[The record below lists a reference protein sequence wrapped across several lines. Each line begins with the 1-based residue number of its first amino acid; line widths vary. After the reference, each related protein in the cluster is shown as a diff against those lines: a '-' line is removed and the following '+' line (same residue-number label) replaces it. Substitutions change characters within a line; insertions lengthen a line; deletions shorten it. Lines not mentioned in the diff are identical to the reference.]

1 MFFFSL
7 FQLDAFSCPPLKQ
20 SNEKTTKTLIQTQ
33 LLLDETRGTCQSLEE
48 QLTEKEENFIDREN
62 KLLEIHRI
70 EILKIENC
78 LNELERTKNDQ
89 INEIVQ
95 KKTESDE
102 KLLEN
107 EKQLKLAKE
116 REFELLTRINSLSCT
131 ENELREKVQVSED
144 EFNERIRAAGQRE
157 RDLNDKIFQ
166 LQKKLDEI
174 KISSEQKER
183 ELGEKLNITQD
194 ELSVT
199 RRQSR
204 YSPEQQ
210 KSRSPTSLSRAE
222 VLQDE
227 VESLRCV
234 LELKQSEIS
243 ELRKQNQE
251 YQRAAEELPTAL
263 IKISGLESRLEDV
276 QVQLISKMENEKELL
291 QKNKLLQENYSHEVC
306 NKSRLLLHNEELQ
319 WKLKQNSEKFSHAL
333 TELSKSY
340 QEQSSLDSSC
350 NSMIRSNNSD
360 CFIMDDV
367 SPPTSPMIKG
377 VVQKS
382 DSVSWVLDLDD
393 EPAEVLASRVL
404 RRAGSFR
411 SSFNEK
417 CTQSPVPKRQR
428 CNTLSQS
435 ASATSIL
442 RQQSET
448 TPQKMSVSTPRA
460 RSKSVSVKTP
470 AETPNKKIVRSNSGN
485 STKKSEIPF
494 SWNNQSICSSSP
506 YTRRNCE
513 TVKENSKEKIT
524 EEIESENQQIR
535 LITCNPTSDL
545 CRSLPSHPSV
555 QDLKKCQIPKES
567 AGEAMVSGSN
577 SEDETSS
584 TSSDTTNSSCSINRR
599 HMTIEEALMD
609 KIVASLGGST
619 PMEVSWSEDGDQYPS
634 ESTV

>member
-1 MFFFSL
+1 M
-7 FQLDAFSCPPLKQ
+7 DAFSCPPLKQ
-20 SNEKTTKTLIQTQ
+20 SNEKTTKNLIQIQ
-33 LLLDETRGTCQSLEE
+33 LELDETRGNCQRLEE
-48 QLTEKEENFIDREN
+48 QLIEKEQNFTDREN
-62 KLLEIHRI
+62 KLIEINRI
-70 EILKIENC
+70 EILKVENC
-78 LNELERTKNDQ
+78 LNELERKTNEKISEIEQKNS
-89 INEIVQ
+89 E
-95 KKTESDE
+95 TED
-102 KLLEN
+102 KFLEN

-116 REFELLTRINSLSCT
+116 HEFDLLNRINSLCCT

-144 EFNERIRAAGQRE
+144 EFNERIRSAGQRE
-157 RDLNDKIFQ
+157 RDLTDKILH
-166 LQKKLDEI
+166 LQKQLDVVRI
-174 KISSEQKER
+174 TSEQKER
-183 ELGEKLNITQD
+183 ELSEKLNITQD
-194 ELSVT
+194 ELTVT

-204 YSPEQQ
+204 CSPEQQ

-251 YQRAAEELPTAL
+251 YQRAGEELPTAL

-276 QVQLISKMENEKELL
+276 LVQLTSKMEHEKDLL

-340 QEQSSLDSSC
+340 QDQSSLESSST
-350 NSMIRSNNSD
+350 SMIRSGNSD
-360 CFIMDDV
+360 CFNMDDI

-393 EPAEVLASRVL
+393 EPADVLASRVV

-428 CNTLSQS
+428 CNSQLSQS

-442 RQQSET
+442 RQQSDTTT
-448 TPQKMSVSTPRA
+448 TPTKMAASTPRA

-470 AETPNKKIVRSNSGN
+470 IDTTNKKIVRSNSGN
-485 STKKSEIPF
+485 SPKKLEIPF

-524 EEIESENQQIR
+524 EEIESENIR

>member
-1 MFFFSL
+1 M
-7 FQLDAFSCPPLKQ
+7 DAFSCPPLKQ
-20 SNEKTTKTLIQTQ
+20 TNEKTTKTLIQTQ
-33 LLLDETRGTCQSLEE
+33 LQLDEARGTYQRLEE
-48 QLTEKEENFIDREN
+48 ELADRKQKENELVEN
-62 KLLEIHRI
+62 HRI
-70 EILKIENC
+70 EILKAENC
-78 LNELERTKNDQ
+78 LHELERTSNEKISEAERKNC
-89 INEIVQ
+89 
-95 KKTESDE
+95 ESEE

-107 EKQLKLAKE
+107 ENQLKLAKE
-116 REFELLTRINSLSCT
+116 REHDLLNRINALSFT
-131 ENELREKVQVSED
+131 DNELREKVQASEN
-144 EFNERIRAAGQRE
+144 EFNERIRSAGQRE
-157 RDLNDKIFQ
+157 RDLNETIAQ
-166 LQKKLDEI
+166 LQRQLDEI
-174 KISSEQKER
+174 KVTSEQKER

-194 ELSVT
+194 ELTVT

-263 IKISGLESRLEDV
+263 IKMSCLESRLEDV
-276 QVQLISKMENEKELL
+276 QVQLTSKLEHEKDLL

-319 WKLKQNSEKFSHAL
+319 WKLKQNSEKFAHAI

-340 QEQSSLDSSC
+340 QDQSSLDSS
-350 NSMIRSNNSD
+350 NSMIRSGNSD
-360 CFIMDDV
+360 CFVMDDI

-393 EPAEVLASRVL
+393 EPAEVLASRVV

-411 SSFNEK
+411 SSLNEK

-442 RQQSET
+442 RQQNET
-448 TPQKMSVSTPRA
+448 TPTKTVLNTPRA
-460 RSKSVSVKTP
+460 RSKSVSVKAP
-470 AETPNKKIVRSNSGN
+470 ADTSNKKIVRSNSGN
-485 STKKSEIPF
+485 SAKKLEIPF

-524 EEIESENQQIR
+524 EEIESENIR
-535 LITCNPTSDL
+535 LITCETSDL

-584 TSSDTTNSSCSINRR
+584 TSSETTNSSCSINRR
-599 HMTIEEALMD
+599 HMTMEEALMD

>member
-1 MFFFSL
+1 M
-7 FQLDAFSCPPLKQ
+7 DAFSCPPLKQ
-20 SNEKTTKTLIQTQ
+20 SNEKTTKNLIQIQ
-33 LLLDETRGTCQSLEE
+33 LELDETRGNCQRLEE
-48 QLTEKEENFIDREN
+48 QLIEKEQNFTDREN
-62 KLLEIHRI
+62 KLIEINRI
-70 EILKIENC
+70 EILKVENC
-78 LNELERTKNDQ
+78 LNELERKTNEKISEIEQKN
-89 INEIVQ
+89 NE
-95 KKTESDE
+95 TED
-102 KLLEN
+102 KFLEN

-116 REFELLTRINSLSCT
+116 HEFDLLNRINSLCCT

-144 EFNERIRAAGQRE
+144 EFNERIRSAGQRE
-157 RDLNDKIFQ
+157 RDLTDKILH
-166 LQKKLDEI
+166 LQKQLDVVRI
-174 KISSEQKER
+174 TSEQKER

-194 ELSVT
+194 ELTVT

-204 YSPEQQ
+204 CSPEQQ

-251 YQRAAEELPTAL
+251 YQRAGEELPTAL

-276 QVQLISKMENEKELL
+276 LVQLTSKMEHEKDLL

-340 QEQSSLDSSC
+340 QDQSSLESSST
-350 NSMIRSNNSD
+350 SMIRSGNSD
-360 CFIMDDV
+360 CFNMDDI

-393 EPAEVLASRVL
+393 EPADVLASRVV

-428 CNTLSQS
+428 CNSQLSQS

-442 RQQSET
+442 RQQSDTTT
-448 TPQKMSVSTPRA
+448 TPTKMAASTPRA

-470 AETPNKKIVRSNSGN
+470 IDTTNKKIVRSNSGN
-485 STKKSEIPF
+485 SPKKLEIPF

-524 EEIESENQQIR
+524 EEIESENIR

>member
-1 MFFFSL
+1 M
-7 FQLDAFSCPPLKQ
+7 DAFSCPPLKQ
-20 SNEKTTKTLIQTQ
+20 SNEKTTNTLIQTQ
-33 LLLDETRGTCQSLEE
+33 LLLDETRGNCQSLEE
-48 QLTEKEENFIDREN
+48 QLTEKDENFIDREN

-70 EILKIENC
+70 EILKVENC
-78 LNELERTKNDQ
+78 LNELERTTNEQ
-89 INEIVQ
+89 INEIER
-95 KKTESDE
+95 KKYESDE

-116 REFELLTRINSLSCT
+116 REFDLLTRINSLSCT

-194 ELSVT
+194 ELNVT
-199 RRQSR
+199 RRQSH
-204 YSPEQQ
+204 YSVEQQ

-222 VLQDE
+222 ILQDE

-276 QVQLISKMENEKELL
+276 QVQLTSKMENEKELL
-291 QKNKLLQENYSHEVC
+291 QKNKFLQENYSHEVC

-340 QEQSSLDSSC
+340 QEQSSLDSS

-393 EPAEVLASRVL
+393 EPADVLASRVV

-442 RQQSET
+442 RQQNET
-448 TPQKMSVSTPRA
+448 TPTKMTSVTPRA
-460 RSKSVSVKTP
+460 RSKSVSVKTSIDSS
-470 AETPNKKIVRSNSGN
+470 NKKIVRSNSGN

-524 EEIESENQQIR
+524 EEIETENQIR

-555 QDLKKCQIPKES
+555 HELKKFQIPKES

>member
-1 MFFFSL
+1 M
-7 FQLDAFSCPPLKQ
+7 DAFSCPPLKQ
-20 SNEKTTKTLIQTQ
+20 NNEKTTKTLIQTQ
-33 LLLDETRGTCQSLEE
+33 LQLDEQRGQCQHLEE
-48 QLTEKEENFIDREN
+48 KLQEKEENFIEREN
-62 KLLEIHRI
+62 KLIEIHRI

-78 LNELERTKNDQ
+78 LNELEQKTSEKICEIERKN
-89 INEIVQ
+89 N
-95 KKTESDE
+95 E
-102 KLLEN
+102 KLQEN
-107 EKQLKLAKE
+107 EQKLKLAKE
-116 REFELLTRINSLSCT
+116 NEFDLLNRINSLSCT

-144 EFNERIRAAGQRE
+144 EFNERIRASGQRE
-157 RDLNDKIFQ
+157 RDLNERIFQ
-166 LQKKLDEI
+166 LQTKLDEI

-263 IKISGLESRLEDV
+263 IKNSCLESRLEDV
-276 QVQLISKMENEKELL
+276 LVQLTSKMENEKELL

-340 QEQSSLDSSC
+340 QEQSSLESSS

-360 CFIMDDV
+360 CFLMDDI

-393 EPAEVLASRVL
+393 EPAELLASRVV

-448 TPQKMSVSTPRA
+448 TPQKLIQTTPRA

-470 AETPNKKIVRSNSGN
+470 IETQNKKIVRSNSGN

-524 EEIESENQQIR
+524 EELETENIR

-545 CRSLPSHPSV
+545 CRNLPSHPSV